1 MTSSRLSLAAVERAV
16 QQLGERDRAIL
27 LDLARVRVLT
37 GNQLTRLHF
46 HNLSPKTQD
55 RTRRNVLSR
64 LNSLGLVTTLERPI
78 GGIRSGS
85 SGLIYALD
93 SGGQRALPIVF
104 ADAKI
109 DPPNRPRKPWTPSQL
124 FLLHSL
130 SVSELYV
137 QLVEAGRENRL
148 GLLEFRG
155 EPASW
160 FPNGVGGFIKPDAF
174 AVVQFGEVED
184 TWAIEVDRARESLPT
199 LRRQLLAYVDFAQSG
214 QEGPNGITP
223 RVLVTVPHERR
234 LVAIHGLVRSL
245 PEPAGQLLSVALF
258 SEAVLTMEAQ
268 LKE

>member
-1 MTSSRLSLAAVERAV
+1 MTSSRLSLAAVEQVV

-27 LDLARVRVLT
+27 LDLARVRLLT

-46 HNLSPKTQD
+46 HDLSPKTQD

-64 LNSLGLVTTLERPI
+64 LVSIGLVTTLERTI
-78 GGIRSGS
+78 GGIRAGS
-85 SGLIYALD
+85 SGLIYTLD
-93 SGGQRALPIVF
+93 SGGQRALPIIF
-104 ADAKI
+104 ADASI
-109 DPPNRPRKPWTPSQL
+109 EPPNRPRKPWTPSQL

-130 SVSELYV
+130 GVSELYV
-137 QLVEAGRENRL
+137 QLVEVARMG
-148 GLLEFRG
+148 GLTLAEYRA

-160 FPNGVGGFIKPDAF
+160 FPNGSGGIIKPDAF

-199 LRRQLLAYVDFAQSG
+199 LRRQLLAYIDFAQSG
-214 QEGPNGITP
+214 QEGPNGVTP
-223 RVLVTVPHERR
+223 RVLVTVPHEQR
-234 LVAIHGLVRSL
+234 LAAVQGLVRSL

-258 SEAVLTMEAQ
+258 SEAALIMEAQ